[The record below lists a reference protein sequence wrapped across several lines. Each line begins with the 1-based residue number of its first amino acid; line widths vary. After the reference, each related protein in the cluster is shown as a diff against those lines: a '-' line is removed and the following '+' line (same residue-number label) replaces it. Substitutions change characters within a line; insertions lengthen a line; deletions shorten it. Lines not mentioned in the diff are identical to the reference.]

1 MLPLTRGSTGLDL
14 NYLYF
19 RQQVSQFNADN
30 AACDNSREA
39 HQQMADGY
47 SSLIAEARQPV
58 REFPH
63 EVASLRSRGGRF
75 GSGR

>member
-1 MLPLTRGSTGLDL
+1 MDL

-19 RQQVSQFNADN
+19 RQQVSLNADN

-58 REFPH
+58 HEF
-63 EVASLRSRGGRF
+63 RS
-75 GSGR
+75 